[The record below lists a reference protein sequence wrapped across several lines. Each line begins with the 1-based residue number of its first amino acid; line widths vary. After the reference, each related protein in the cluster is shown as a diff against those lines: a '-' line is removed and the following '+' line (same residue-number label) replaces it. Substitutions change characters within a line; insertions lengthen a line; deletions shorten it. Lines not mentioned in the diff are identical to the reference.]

1 MVYLWEKDRSLYVD
15 IATDLFHT
23 LCDIPTPPPSHSKSS
38 SSPRFL
44 ACEAVAHL
52 RSLGIR
58 TVIEACALGQRL
70 IDDSLI
76 TPALKAPIP
85 NGFADAHH
93 VYRFTVTYGYEIAK
107 SIPLQLTLNEQQRN
121 RSQQSLY
128 NFSEASFNEEEEPL
142 ALRPARD
149 NLPEQENRLLECEL
163 FPDDASKPNWGEE
176 SLPLPSSQ
184 INKVYKH
191 TPTTTSIT
199 TYDTVPDNHST
210 EISMISG
217 TTTSATPMPT
227 FAVAFPPRQ
236 ETWHATNSSR
246 RQYANNNNNNNDR
259 HRNVRGLPRQKSL
272 RNSFRRVRV
281 RSGGWD
287 SQAPDSGSVPPASS
301 GIGPLDAPFTTDGA
315 YVNRR
320 DRRPMRETDAAKDRG
335 LKGVR
340 DLREPRRFRMP
351 SLRKLFGRGGE
362 AQKVK

>member
-1 MVYLWEKDRSLYVD
+1 MVYLWEKDRSLYID

-23 LCDIPTPPPSHSKSS
+23 LCDVPTPPPSHSKPV

-44 ACEAVAHL
+44 ACEAIVHL

-58 TVIEACALGQRL
+58 TVTEACALGQRL
-70 IDDSLI
+70 IDDSII

-93 VYRFTVTYGYEIAK
+93 VYRFTVAYGYEIAK
-107 SIPLQLTLNEQQRN
+107 SVPPQLIVHEQQRS

-149 NLPEQENRLLECEL
+149 NLPEQENRLLEGEL
-163 FPDDASKPNWGEE
+163 FPADAGNANWGEE

-184 INKVYKH
+184 INKAYKH
-191 TPTTTSIT
+191 TPTSIT

-227 FAVAFPPRQ
+227 FAVALPPRQ
-236 ETWHATNSSR
+236 ETWHGSNSSR
-246 RQYANNNNNNNDR
+246 RQNNDR
-259 HRNVRGLPRQKSL
+259 HRSARGLPRQKSL
-272 RNSFRRVRV
+272 RKSFRRVRV

-287 SQAPDSGSVPPASS
+287 SQAPDSGSVPPASA

-315 YVNRR
+315 YVNRGSE
-320 DRRPMRETDAAKDRG
+320 RPMRETDAAKERG
-335 LKGVR
+335 VKGVR

-351 SLRKLFGRGGE
+351 SLRRMFGKAGE
-362 AQKVK
+362 ALKIK